1 LDKLDRYTCLKESD
15 VIIPAEGEDGSSE
28 DEEDEEEDEETDN
41 DETDNE
47 PTFADEADMQVNE
60 EDVAMEI
67 FEDQGDG
74 NQKHAEKTQEDKVGP
89 DKCGDYLLTCVI
101 QAALR
106 SQANAFM
113 GVAKDSNRS
122 LEDVISTP
130 LPGETL
136 ASFYARS
143 RKYSVST

>member
-1 LDKLDRYTCLKESD
+1 LDKLDRYTCLKESG

-28 DEEDEEEDEETDN
+28 DEDDDEDETDN

-47 PTFADEADMQVNE
+47 LTFADEVEMQANE
-60 EDVAMEI
+60 EDVAMEVS
-67 FEDQGDG
+67 EDEGDG
-74 NQKHAEKTQEDKVGP
+74 DQRHAEKTQEDKVGS
-89 DKCGDYLLTCVI
+89 DKCGGYLLTCVI
-101 QAALR
+101 FQAALR

-113 GVAKDSNRS
+113 GVAKDSTRS
-122 LEDVISTP
+122 MEDVISTP

>member
-1 LDKLDRYTCLKESD
+1 MDKLDRYTCLKESD

-28 DEEDEEEDEETDN
+28 DEEDSEEETDN
-41 DETDNE
+41 DETDDE
-47 PTFADEADMQVNE
+47 PDEVEMQVN

-67 FEDQGDG
+67 FEDQDDG
-74 NQKHAEKTQEDKVGP
+74 NQRHSEKAQEDKVGS
-89 DKCGDYLLTCVI
+89 DKCGDYSLTCVI
-101 QAALR
+101 QAVLR

-113 GVAKDSNRS
+113 GVAKDSTRS

-143 RKYSVST
+143 RKYFVSP

>member
-1 LDKLDRYTCLKESD
+1 LDKLDRYTCLKESG

-28 DEEDEEEDEETDN
+28 DEGDEEDEDETDN
-41 DETDNE
+41 DETDDE
-47 PTFADEADMQVNE
+47 STVADEVQMQVNK
-60 EDVAMEI
+60 EDVAMEA
-67 FEDQGDG
+67 EGEGDG
-74 NQKHAEKTQEDKVGP
+74 DQRHAEKIQEDKVGS
-89 DKCGDYLLTCVI
+89 DKGGGCSLTYVI
-101 QAALR
+101 FQAALR

-113 GVAKDSNRS
+113 GVAKDNTRS

-143 RKYSVST
+143 RKCSVSA